1 MATFWRRIREI
12 FYGAAGEEDQEVGAI
27 AEVQPAATRVTD
39 EGSVRLD
46 GGVRVQQ
53 AGEELLIA
61 YRGPLAQTGRPLF
74 LHYGYGPGAWRE
86 VRERRMVK
94 RRDGVYEV
102 GLPLM
107 LAAGSL
113 EFCFRNDIG
122 DWDNNNG
129 KNWSYRP

>member
-61 YRGPLAQTGRPLF
+61 YGDRSRKRDVRFSCTTDTVPV
-74 LHYGYGPGAWRE
+74 PGVRCAKDAW
-86 VRERRMVK
+86 
-94 RRDGVYEV
+94 
-102 GLPLM
+102 
-107 LAAGSL
+107 
-113 EFCFRNDIG
+113 
-122 DWDNNNG
+122 
-129 KNWSYRP
+129 